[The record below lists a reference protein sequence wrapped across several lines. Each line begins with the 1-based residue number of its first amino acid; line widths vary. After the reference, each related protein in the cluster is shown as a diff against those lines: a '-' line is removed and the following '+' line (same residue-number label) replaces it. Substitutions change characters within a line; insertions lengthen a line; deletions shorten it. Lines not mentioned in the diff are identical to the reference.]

1 MVKMLQSLYITKICM
16 LCAVFMLLGCQKEIS
31 LPLGA
36 PAVTMESP
44 ETFLQHLSPSNQNLP
59 SWAAMAPTVQKS
71 LRYVKVK
78 NQSAFAINRPGLR
91 LTWGQLRQ
99 TLEELQTLLP
109 QLDAN
114 PALFAERFTWIPM
127 TEGMKYTGY
136 YEPLLKASRTYKPG
150 YQALYSKPPE
160 LAKVRRSGRK
170 YYSREAIDKEQVL
183 AGRGL
188 ELAWAESQVDVFY
201 LQIQGSG
208 KLQFE
213 DGSTAY
219 VNYAAQNGHKYVSS
233 GKVMKERGLVVNGDI
248 YEQKRWFAANPEQT
262 FDILKENPSY
272 VFFRFGE
279 EGAVGAMG
287 TVVDPMLSLASDRK
301 YIPLGSIVAF
311 GVNIPD
317 LLTGSKPLRAIGFP
331 QDVGGAIK
339 NNRFDIFMG
348 GGKVAEY
355 TASHLDA
362 AGPAWVLVSKKVVQ

>member
-1 MVKMLQSLYITKICM
+1 MLKMLHPMHLSKM
-16 LCAVFMLLGCQKEIS
+16 VVLCALCMLLGCQKDMPI
-31 LPLGA
+31 PVGA
-36 PAVTMESP
+36 PAVSMESP
-44 ETFLQHLSPSNQNLP
+44 ETFLRHLTPSNQNLS
-59 SWAAMAPTVQKS
+59 SWAAMGPTVQKS

-78 NQSAFAINRPGLR
+78 NQSAYAIDRPGLR

-99 TLEELQTLLP
+99 SLEELQALLP

-114 PALFAERFTWIPM
+114 PGLFMQRFRWIPM

-136 YEPLLKASRTYKPG
+136 YEPVLKASRTYKPG
-150 YQALYSKPPE
+150 YQALYRKPPD

-170 YYSREAIDKEQVL
+170 YHSREAIDKDMVL

-219 VNYAAQNGHKYVSS
+219 VNYDGQNGHRYVSS
-233 GKVMKERGLVVNGDI
+233 GKVMKDRGLVVKGDI
-248 YEQKRWFAANPEQT
+248 YEQKKWFAAHPEQT
-262 FDILKENPSY
+262 FDVLKENPSY
-272 VFFRFGE
+272 VFFKFGDK
-279 EGAVGAMG
+279 GAIGAMG

-301 YIPLGSIVAF
+301 YIPLGAIVAF
-311 GVNIPD
+311 GVNIPH
-317 LLTGSKPLRAIGFP
+317 LIKGTTPLRAIGFP

-339 NNRFDIFMG
+339 QNRFDIFMG

-362 AGPAWVLVSKKVVQ
+362 RGPAWVLVSNSVVK